1 MEIKFKQNMKI
12 RYNIWQWFRIIRI
25 IATDTRD
32 TYDKRFKTLFQELKG
47 VIRES
52 KKMKI

>member
-12 RYNIWQWFRIIRI
+12 RYNIWQWFRIRI

-32 TYDKRFKTLFQELKG
+32 TYDKRFEILFQELKG